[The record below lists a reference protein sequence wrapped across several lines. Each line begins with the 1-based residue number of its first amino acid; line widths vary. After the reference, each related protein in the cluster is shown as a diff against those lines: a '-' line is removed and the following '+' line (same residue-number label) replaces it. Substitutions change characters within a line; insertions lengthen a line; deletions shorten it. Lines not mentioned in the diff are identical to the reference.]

1 MLGVGLERPGENSVG
16 SLQPNIAG
24 CAMATCRVPKDSGNA
39 KRRVH
44 KWCSVKKVILTLFS
58 SAFSDF
64 FTPHTLQV
72 SLGKGVEPKCPRKAA
87 NCEQLKRAG
96 ATPEI
101 SG

>member
-1 MLGVGLERPGENSVG
+1 MSSRGVLKG
-16 SLQPNIAG
+16 SGRAKQHL
-24 CAMATCRVPKDSGNA
+24 PK
-39 KRRVH
+39 RHLVTE
-44 KWCSVKKVILTLFS
+44 VILTLFS
-58 SAFSDF
+58 SVFSGF